1 MTTYSDLIA
10 VCSIELKLCF
20 AWICNNYNIVCI
32 FRVTIRWNGVVN
44 VYYNEGTLFGNQEN
58 CQSSIYY
65 QIKGEKLARELHNQ
79 AWNENGLLQGKSPI
93 KDRYRCTVSNI
104 LKLRKAVD
112 GKFKS
117 CISKWEIYYN

>member
-1 MTTYSDLIA
+1 MKVLYLGIKRTANQVYTI
-10 VCSIELKLCF
+10 KL
-20 AWICNNYNIVCI
+20 
-32 FRVTIRWNGVVN
+32 
-44 VYYNEGTLFGNQEN
+44 
-58 CQSSIYY
+58 
-65 QIKGEKLARELHNQ
+65 KGEKLAREQLHNQ

-104 LKLRKAVD
+104 LKLQKAVD